1 MNPFVR
7 LKKIKQN
14 IGGNTIKILSNV
26 AWAMGG
32 KIVNMAGTL
41 LVGILVAR
49 YLGPEQYGLMNYV
62 ISYVSIFSVLSTFGL
77 DNIEIRELSR
87 KPENKNIILGTC
99 LRIRIVC
106 STMAFLVILVTLMIF
121 EADRFTALM
130 IICYSL
136 TLYSNCF
143 NLVRNYFTSI
153 VKNEYVVK
161 SEIARTI
168 IGASIKIVLL
178 LIKAPL
184 EYFIIA
190 TLFDTFLVAS
200 GYCLSYK
207 KTIGN
212 ISLWKYDKSIVP
224 YFLKQSFP
232 LVLSS
237 AAVVIYQ
244 KIDQVMIGN
253 MIDNESVGYFATA
266 GKFLDLTLFLPTVL
280 TQTITPLLVKVRE
293 TGTKEEYENKK
304 KAFVSITVWISIL
317 LALFTSVCSHWLIY
331 LTFGEKYSLAVPIL
345 QILAWKTI
353 GMALSSSAGQ
363 IIIMEGLQKWAFI
376 RNMLGCFICIGL
388 NYILI
393 PKYGTIGAAYVTIIT
408 LIFSGCLANILIPP
422 YYNVFK
428 IQLYSVVF
436 GWKYLFRL
444 NFK

>member
-7 LKKIKQN
+7 FKKIKQN

-212 ISLWKYDKSIVP
+212 ISY
-224 YFLKQSFP
+224 
-232 LVLSS
+232 
-237 AAVVIYQ
+237 
-244 KIDQVMIGN
+244 GN
-253 MIDNESVGYFATA
+253 MTN
-266 GKFLDLTLFLPTVL
+266 
-280 TQTITPLLVKVRE
+280 Q
-293 TGTKEEYENKK
+293 
-304 KAFVSITVWISIL
+304 
-317 LALFTSVCSHWLIY
+317 
-331 LTFGEKYSLAVPIL
+331 
-345 QILAWKTI
+345 
-353 GMALSSSAGQ
+353 
-363 IIIMEGLQKWAFI
+363 
-376 RNMLGCFICIGL
+376 
-388 NYILI
+388 
-393 PKYGTIGAAYVTIIT
+393 
-408 LIFSGCLANILIPP
+408 
-422 YYNVFK
+422 
-428 IQLYSVVF
+428 
-436 GWKYLFRL
+436 
-444 NFK
+444 